1 MEIYNE
7 LLINGRPIC
16 TFEYLVY
23 ELLDLFNESE
33 NKVFNRRL
41 SERSK
46 YTWGHLFEDPN
57 PEEDVEEVARYLP
70 PKTVAAIAATDF
82 TKDAVVV
89 LLRGVEGYGN
99 DTFIERIGSR
109 YGSLTAYAQFWV
121 PVQGYAYPEV
131 MTFPFHVVKIR
142 RAGLPTI
149 GGSTP
154 SLAIRYE
161 AYEVTP
167 TPPAVLPSN

>member
-1 MEIYNE
+1 M
-7 LLINGRPIC
+7 LAAP
-16 TFEYLVY
+16 
-23 ELLDLFNESE
+23 
-33 NKVFNRRL
+33 
-41 SERSK
+41 
-46 YTWGHLFEDPN
+46 
-57 PEEDVEEVARYLP
+57 EDVEEVARYLP